1 MRLFF
6 HNEYFFDKSVG
17 GGVGWQ
23 QRQIGVLFFTN
34 ESLTL
39 INVSLGDRH
48 DSSSYDSSEWRR
60 IYG

>member
-6 HNEYFFDKSVG
+6 CIEYFFDKSVG

-34 ESLTL
+34 QKSLVPL
-39 INVSLGDRH
+39 PLLGAH
-48 DSSSYDSSEWRR
+48 HGYEHCAF
-60 IYG
+60 